1 MSTAPSPSTQSFV
14 AVTGATGFIGRALV
28 ARLRGSGV
36 RVRRV
41 TRGGHGRE
49 PDDIVWDPVRGV
61 LPARELEGADAV
73 VNLAGAPIAERW
85 TAERKRAIR
94 ESRLRGTELLSRTL
108 AALERRPRT
117 LVSGSAVGYYGDRGD
132 EPLEETSTPGTD
144 FLAQVAREWEEST
157 GAAHDAGLRVVL
169 LRTGIVLGA
178 HGGALDRLMLP
189 FNFGLGGRIGSG
201 KQWMSWIALDDE
213 LGAIEHALATD
224 GLHGPANL
232 VSPNPVTNAELAA
245 TLGRVLGRPA
255 AIPAPAFAVELAF
268 GEMARTTILAG
279 QRAYPAA
286 LLRTGFH
293 FRHPTLEQAL
303 RFELS
308 R

>member
-1 MSTAPSPSTQSFV
+1 MSTTSSPTAQPFV
-14 AVTGATGFIGRALV
+14 VVTGATGFIGSALV
-28 ARLRGSGV
+28 ARLRAAGA

-41 TRGGHGRE
+41 TRGGHGRD
-49 PDDIVWDPVRGV
+49 PDDVVWDPMRGV

-73 VNLAGAPIAERW
+73 VNLAGAPIAQRW
-85 TAERKRAIR
+85 TASRKRAIR
-94 ESRLRGTELLSRTL
+94 ESRLRGTELLARTL
-108 AALERRPRT
+108 VSLERRPRV

-132 EPLEETSTPGTD
+132 EPLDETSAPGTD
-144 FLAQVAREWEEST
+144 FLAQVAREWEEAT
-157 GAAHDAGLRVVL
+157 GPAREAGVRVVL
-169 LRTGIVLGA
+169 SRTGIVLGA
-178 HGGALDRLMLP
+178 HGGALDRLLLP
-189 FNFGLGGRIGSG
+189 FRLGVGGRIGSG
-201 KQWMSWIALDDE
+201 QQWMSWIALDDE

-255 AIPAPAFAVELAF
+255 AIPAPAFAVEMAF

-279 QRAYPAA
+279 QRAYPGA

-303 RFELS
+303 RFELA